1 MNKTA
6 ASLTMSSKSGSR
18 WNTSISFRFLCIVSG
33 ILLVSSVVATGIIC
47 INQNTVLERF
57 LKNKAR
63 DLGAYVAKLSSEAML
78 LNNTVQL
85 DAIVREAIKDDDIV
99 YAFIRDTKGQILTS
113 QFASIDYI
121 SLQKKSIELAL
132 PPDAGILE
140 IAEAIKTREEI
151 LEVSTP
157 VDVGDQRIGTV
168 TVGISEAH
176 IDAQLRRTT
185 LFVLALNIAAAF
197 AAGAVLFAA
206 SRKMIL
212 SPIKELAKATGCL
225 ARGEL
230 DTRVQVKAHG
240 EVKMLV
246 EAFNQMAH
254 DLKMS
259 TVSKEYVDNI
269 IGSMNETLIVVSSEG
284 SVVRMNRAAC
294 RLLGYGE
301 EELIDQPIDVIFPEE
316 PAGKVSLLDYLR
328 THGNL
333 AETEKTY
340 RANDGRNIPVLF
352 SASEIRT
359 GASMLGYVCV
369 AYDITKRKKAERML
383 LQAQAE
389 LLTNHEVLKSLYAQ
403 RSAQAEEL
411 EKAYAELKTTQAQ
424 MIQNEKLASI
434 GQLAAG
440 VAHEINN
447 PIAFINSNLGTLG
460 KYFARILSYLDI
472 QNQAFASLE
481 NPEIEAELAQ
491 ARKRLKLDR
500 ILEDTGRVVEESQDG
515 VERITKIINGLKMF
529 SRKDEEEQKEADINA
544 GLESTISVIW
554 NELKYKVTL
563 NRVTGDIPKI
573 KCYPGQLNQVFMN
586 LLVNASHAI
595 EDKGEITV
603 ATWQENGNVVVSIAD
618 TGSGMPE
625 SVMKHIFE
633 PFFTTKEA
641 GKGTGLGLSI
651 SYDIV
656 KKHNGEITVESA
668 PGKGTT
674 FRVSLPVG

>member
-1 MNKTA
+1 MSRKTVSA
-6 ASLTMSSKSGSR
+6 TLPERSGSR
-18 WNTSISFRFLCIVSG
+18 WSTSISFRFLCIVSG

-47 INQNTVLERF
+47 LNQDRLLERF
-57 LKNKAR
+57 LKNKAH
-63 DLGAYVAKLSSEAML
+63 DLGSYVAKLSSEAL
-78 LNNTVQL
+78 LSNDTVQL

-99 YAFIRDTKGQILTS
+99 YAFIQDAQGQILTS

-121 SLQKKSIELAL
+121 DLQKKSIVPDL
-132 PPDAGILE
+132 PPDAGILQ
-140 IAEAIKTREEI
+140 IVAALKTREEI
-151 LEVSTP
+151 LEISTA
-157 VDVGDQRIGTV
+157 VEVGDQRIGRV

-197 AAGAVLFAA
+197 AAGAVLFLV
-206 SRKMIL
+206 SRRMIL
-212 SPIKELAKATGCL
+212 TPIKELAQATGFL

-230 DTRVQVKAHG
+230 DTRVQVKAYG
-240 EVKMLV
+240 EVRMLV
-246 EAFNQMAH
+246 EAFNQMAQ
-254 DLKMS
+254 DLKKS

-269 IGSMNETLIVVSSEG
+269 IGSMNETLIVISCQG
-284 SVVRMNRAAC
+284 SVVRMNKAAC
-294 RLLGYGE
+294 RLLGYEE
-301 EELIDQPIDVIFPEE
+301 EELIDQPIEVILSEE
-316 PAGKVSLLDYLR
+316 PGGRASLLESLR
-328 THGNL
+328 EQGNL

-340 RANDGRNIPVLF
+340 HANDGRRIPVLF

-359 GASMLGYVCV
+359 GAGMLGYVCV
-369 AYDITKRKKAERML
+369 AYDITNRKLAEKML

-389 LLTNHEVLKSLYAQ
+389 LLTNHEVLKQLYAQ

-411 EKAYAELKTTQAQ
+411 TKAYAELKTTQAQ

-460 KYFARILSYLDI
+460 KYFGRILSFLEI
-472 QNQAFASLE
+472 QGKAFGALQ
-481 NPEIEAELAQ
+481 NAEIEAELAQ
-491 ARKRLKLDR
+491 ERRRLKLDH

-515 VERITKIINGLKMF
+515 VQRITKIVNGLKMF
-529 SRKDEEEQKEADINA
+529 ARKDEEQQQEADINA

-563 NRVTGDIPKI
+563 HRVTGEIPKI
-573 KCYPGQLNQVFMN
+573 RCYPGQLNQVFMN
-586 LLVNASHAI
+586 LLVNASQAI
-595 EDKGEITV
+595 ENKGEITV
-603 ATWQENGNVVVSIAD
+603 ATREEDGNVVVSISD

-625 SVMKHIFE
+625 SVLQHIFE

-656 KKHNGEITVESA
+656 KKHNGEITVESEV
-668 PGKGTT
+668 GKGTT
-674 FRVSLPVG
+674 FKVSLPIG